1 MQPLS
6 YQSAEHTCWVTCM
19 VNGIRLVTQTD
30 RIPTSAYLQL
40 HSLLDDD
47 GVSYYTTEEL
57 KLFEKVIC
65 KVNTVY

>member
-47 GVSYYTTEEL
+47 GVFYYTSEQL
-57 KLFEKVIC
+57 DRLRAVIL
-65 KVNTVY
+65 